1 ARAEVHPAAV
11 VGAPDRRPLTLR
23 QAQGEEQIMKHA
35 SMKLALALALFTAAV
50 LAPNRMSAQSG
61 APTMNFD
68 SVNPVTLPDDVY
80 FGEVGGVATNSRG
93 DIFVYARTGHPTMS
107 LASARPFVHG
117 GSRLF
122 QFDRTGK
129 FTREIGQGVYGFL
142 FAAQVR
148 VDPQDNLWVVD
159 EYSSMVMKFDPQ
171 GRIAFLLGR
180 KPESIQNPGGRGG
193 GGGGEGG
200 GRGRGGPPGAGAP
213 QDVFNRPTDVAWD
226 AQGNIFVADGRG
238 NARVAMF
245 SKDGV
250 FVKSWGQRGTAP
262 GQFAG
267 VDSIAVD
274 AQGNVYA
281 ADAGNARIQVFDNNG
296 TFKTEIKNVG
306 NAQAICITPGANQVM
321 YVSNSNPPTDLDTG
335 GEIYKMRLDGT
346 MIGKFGRAGKLP
358 KEFGTVNAIDCR
370 TENTLYVG
378 EVGNFRV
385 QKLTMR

>member
-1 ARAEVHPAAV
+1 
-11 VGAPDRRPLTLR
+11 
-23 QAQGEEQIMKHA
+23 MKTF
-35 SMKLALALALFTAAV
+35 MKLALALCAASALATAV
-50 LAPNRMSAQSG
+50 TAQT
-61 APTMNFD
+61 APTINFD
-68 SVNPVTLPDDVY
+68 SAANALTLPDDVY

-93 DIFVYARTGHPTMS
+93 DIFVYTRTGHPTMS
-107 LASARPFVHG
+107 MASARPFVHG

-122 QFDRTGK
+122 QFDRNGK
-129 FTREIGQGVYGFL
+129 FTHEIGQGVYGFL

-171 GRIAFLLGR
+171 GRVAFLLGR
-180 KPESIQNPGGRGG
+180 KPESIQNPGRTGGPGAGGAEGGRGG
-193 GGGGEGG
+193 GA
-200 GRGRGGPPGAGAP
+200 PGAGAQ

-238 NARVAMF
+238 NARVAKF

-250 FVKSWGQRGTAP
+250 FVKSWGQRGNAT
-262 GQFAG
+262 GQFAS

-281 ADAGNARIQVFDNNG
+281 ADGGNQRIQVFDNNG

-306 NAQAICITPGANQVM
+306 NAQAICMTPGGNQVI
-321 YVSNSNPPTDLDTG
+321 YVSNSNPPTDLDAT

-346 MIGKFGRAGKLP
+346 IVGKFGRAGKLL

-370 TENTLYVG
+370 TENILYVG

-385 QKLTMR
+385 QKLTLR

>member
-1 ARAEVHPAAV
+1 M
-11 VGAPDRRPLTLR
+11 TF
-23 QAQGEEQIMKHA
+23 
-35 SMKLALALALFTAAV
+35 ALALCGAAALATAV
-50 LAPNRMSAQSG
+50 TAQNSP
-61 APTMNFD
+61 AINFD
-68 SVNPVTLPDDVY
+68 SAPNALTLPDDIY
-80 FGEVGGVATNSRG
+80 LGEVGGVATNSRG
-93 DIFVYARTGHPTMS
+93 DIFVYTRTGHPTMS
-107 LASARPFVHG
+107 IASARPFVHG

-122 QFDRTGK
+122 QFDRNGK

-171 GRIAFLLGR
+171 GRVVFLLGR
-180 KPESIQNPGGRGG
+180 KPESIQNPGRAGG
-193 GGGGEGG
+193 PGGGGEGG
-200 GRGRGGPPGAGAP
+200 RGAEAGRGGGGAQAGGRGGGPPGAGAQ

-238 NARVAMF
+238 NARVAKF
-245 SKDGV
+245 SKNGV
-250 FVKSWGQRGTAP
+250 FVKSWGQRGNAT
-262 GQFAG
+262 GQFAS

-281 ADAGNARIQVFDNNG
+281 ADGGNQRIQVFDNNG

-306 NAQAICITPGANQVM
+306 NAQAICITPGGNQVM
-321 YVSNSNPPTDLDTG
+321 YVSNSNPPNDLDTA

-346 MIGKFGRAGKLP
+346 IVGKFGRAGKLL

-385 QKLTMR
+385 QKLTLR

>member
-1 ARAEVHPAAV
+1 
-11 VGAPDRRPLTLR
+11 
-23 QAQGEEQIMKHA
+23 MKHA
-35 SMKLALALALFTAAV
+35 SMKLALALALFAAAV
-50 LAPNRMSAQSG
+50 LAPNGMSAQSA

-68 SVNPVTLPDDVY
+68 SVNPLTLPDDIY
-80 FGEVGGVATNSRG
+80 FGEIGGVATNSRG
-93 DIFVYARTGHPTMS
+93 DLFVYTRTGHPTMS

-159 EYSSMVMKFDPQ
+159 EYSSMVMKFDAQ
-171 GRIAFLLGR
+171 GRVAFLLGR
-180 KPESIQNPGGRGG
+180 KPENIQNPGGRGG
-193 GGGGEGG
+193 EGG
-200 GRGRGGPPGAGAP
+200 GRGGPPGAGAP

-238 NARVAMF
+238 NARVAKF

-250 FVKSWGQRGTAP
+250 FVKSWGQRGTAA
-262 GQFAG
+262 GQFAS

-296 TFKTEIKNVG
+296 TFKTEIKSVG
-306 NAQAICITPGANQVM
+306 NAQAICMTAGANQVL

-346 MIGKFGRAGKLP
+346 MIGKFGRAGKLL

-370 TENTLYVG
+370 TENTLYIG

-385 QKLTMR
+385 QKLTLH

>member
-1 ARAEVHPAAV
+1 
-11 VGAPDRRPLTLR
+11 
-23 QAQGEEQIMKHA
+23 MKHA
-35 SMKLALALALFTAAV
+35 SMKLALALFAAAV
-50 LAPNRMSAQSG
+50 LAPNGMSAQSA

-68 SVNPVTLPDDVY
+68 SVNPLTLPDDIY
-80 FGEVGGVATNSRG
+80 FGEIGGVATNSRG
-93 DIFVYARTGHPTMS
+93 DLFVYTRTSHPTMS

-159 EYSSMVMKFDPQ
+159 EYSSMVMKFDAQ
-171 GRIAFLLGR
+171 GRVAFLLGR
-180 KPESIQNPGGRGG
+180 KPENIQNPGGRGG
-193 GGGGEGG
+193 EGG
-200 GRGRGGPPGAGAP
+200 GRGGPPGAGAP

-238 NARVAMF
+238 NARVAKF

-250 FVKSWGQRGTAP
+250 FVKSWGQRGTAA
-262 GQFAG
+262 GQFAS

-296 TFKTEIKNVG
+296 TFKTEIKSVG
-306 NAQAICITPGANQVM
+306 NAQAICMTAGANQVL

-346 MIGKFGRAGKLP
+346 MIGKFGRAGKLL

-370 TENTLYVG
+370 SENTLYIG

-385 QKLTMR
+385 QKLTLH

>member
-1 ARAEVHPAAV
+1 
-11 VGAPDRRPLTLR
+11 
-23 QAQGEEQIMKHA
+23 MKHA
-35 SMKLALALALFTAAV
+35 SMKLALALFAAAV
-50 LAPNRMSAQSG
+50 LAPNGMSAQSA

-68 SVNPVTLPDDVY
+68 AVNPLTLPDDIY
-80 FGEVGGVATNSRG
+80 FGEIGGVATNSRG
-93 DIFVYARTGHPTMS
+93 DLFVYTRTSHPTMS

-159 EYSSMVMKFDPQ
+159 EYSSMVMKFDAQ
-171 GRIAFLLGR
+171 GHVAFLLGR
-180 KPESIQNPGGRGG
+180 KPESIANPGGRGG
-193 GGGGEGG
+193 EGG
-200 GRGRGGPPGAGAP
+200 GRGGPPGAGAP

-238 NARVAMF
+238 NARVAKF

-250 FVKSWGQRGTAP
+250 FVKSWGQRGTAA
-262 GQFAG
+262 GQFAS

-296 TFKTEIKNVG
+296 TFKTEIKSVG
-306 NAQAICITPGANQVM
+306 NAQAICMTAGANQVL

-346 MIGKFGRAGKLP
+346 MIGKFGRAGKLL

-370 TENTLYVG
+370 TENTLYIG

-385 QKLTMR
+385 QKLTLH

>member
-1 ARAEVHPAAV
+1 
-11 VGAPDRRPLTLR
+11 
-23 QAQGEEQIMKHA
+23 MKHA
-35 SMKLALALALFTAAV
+35 SMKLALALALFAAAV
-50 LAPNRMSAQSG
+50 LAPKGMSAQSA

-68 SVNPVTLPDDVY
+68 SVNPLTLPDDIY
-80 FGEVGGVATNSRG
+80 FGEIGGVATNSRG
-93 DIFVYARTGHPTMS
+93 DLFVYTRTSHPTMS

-148 VDPQDNLWVVD
+148 VDAQDNLWVVD
-159 EYSSMVMKFDPQ
+159 EYSSMVMKFDAQ
-171 GRIAFLLGR
+171 GRVAFLLGR
-180 KPESIQNPGGRGG
+180 KPESIANPGGRGG
-193 GGGGEGG
+193 EGG
-200 GRGRGGPPGAGAP
+200 GRGGPPGAGAP

-238 NARVAMF
+238 NARVAKF

-250 FVKSWGQRGTAP
+250 FVKSWGQRGTAA
-262 GQFAG
+262 GQFAS

-296 TFKTEIKNVG
+296 TFKTEIKSVG
-306 NAQAICITPGANQVM
+306 NAQAICMTAGANQVL

-346 MIGKFGRAGKLP
+346 MIGKFGRAGKLL

-370 TENTLYVG
+370 TENTLYIG

-385 QKLTMR
+385 QKLTLH